1 MHRSRRL
8 CLAALFACLA
18 AAPAL
23 ADAPPTIER
32 VRIGLPA
39 TGKSNDVAGRSRN
52 SAWAPVAVLIK
63 STAGHAQ
70 NAYRLRI
77 ETTDLEEQAYHYV
90 VPLPAMSANNEGTVM
105 GYVVPA
111 GSDGAQFRVQ
121 IESVEDDRVVS
132 VKDRISRESG
142 QVVGEHDVLF
152 LGAGSGLTSLKAVG
166 QNLDK

>member
-1 MHRSRRL
+1 
-8 CLAALFACLA
+8 
-18 AAPAL
+18 
-23 ADAPPTIER
+23 
-32 VRIGLPA
+32 
-39 TGKSNDVAGRSRN
+39 
-52 SAWAPVAVLIK
+52 
-63 STAGHAQ
+63 
-70 NAYRLRI
+70 
-77 ETTDLEEQAYHYV
+77 EEQAYHYV

-111 GSDGAQFRVQ
+111 GSDGAQIRVQ

-166 QNLDK
+166 QNLDKELDKEERIREKQREGNEGLAEVLRGRRQFAFADDVAALPDRWYGYDAVDVVIMATGKVEYVHAL